1 MNKAK
6 PVEQLDVIL
15 YRDID
20 NNARIALPREDWK
33 LPPQAEVVLFCK
45 MDRVKVQKLLYSTK
59 DRVHEALDTIVP
71 NYKNKFD

>member
-1 MNKAK
+1 
-6 PVEQLDVIL
+6 
-15 YRDID
+15 
-20 NNARIALPREDWK
+20 
-33 LPPQAEVVLFCK
+33 